1 MVSVKCLLAMAAVKG
16 WYLGQLDVNNAFLHE
31 DFSEEV
37 YMALPPGFHSQGE
50 QVYRLNKSLYS
61 LKQASRQWF
70 AKFSSTL
77 IQNLGSV
84 QSKADY
90 SLFTRQTGQSF
101 LILLVYMDDVLLTSN
116 NKAEVDEFKVLLNQ
130 KFKLKDLG
138 DLRYFLGL
146 EVARSDQGIVL
157 CQRKYTLEVLSDVR
171 FLRCKPA
178 KIPMEQ
184 NVKLSKYEG
193 EELKDPGMYRRMIG
207 RLLYLTIT
215 RPDITYAVHRLSQ
228 YMAKPRKPH
237 LDVVYK
243 VLQYLKNEPGKGI
256 LFSSKSELHVKAF
269 ADSDWASC
277 PDTRR
282 SVTGFSVFIGDSL
295 VSWKSKKQCTVSRS
309 SAEAEYRAMAV
320 ATCEIVWILYFLRDI
335 GIEHKREALLFC
347 DSQAALHIGS
357 NPVFHE
363 RTKHIEIDCHVVRD
377 KMLEKVIKLIHVR
390 THCQLADLLTKAL
403 GFNQFSNLICK
414 MGMVNIHSAVSL
426 EGEYQNMEQKCEK
439 QGSNHALTEAISSEA
454 AELQNRVKS

>member
-16 WYLGQLDVNNAFLHE
+16 WYLRQLDVNNAFLHE

-157 CQRKYTLEVLSDVR
+157 CQKKKYS
-171 FLRCKPA
+171 
-178 KIPMEQ
+178 
-184 NVKLSKYEG
+184 
-193 EELKDPGMYRRMIG
+193 
-207 RLLYLTIT
+207 
-215 RPDITYAVHRLSQ
+215 
-228 YMAKPRKPH
+228 
-237 LDVVYK
+237 
-243 VLQYLKNEPGKGI
+243 
-256 LFSSKSELHVKAF
+256 
-269 ADSDWASC
+269 
-277 PDTRR
+277 
-282 SVTGFSVFIGDSL
+282 
-295 VSWKSKKQCTVSRS
+295 
-309 SAEAEYRAMAV
+309 
-320 ATCEIVWILYFLRDI
+320 
-335 GIEHKREALLFC
+335 
-347 DSQAALHIGS
+347 
-357 NPVFHE
+357 
-363 RTKHIEIDCHVVRD
+363 
-377 KMLEKVIKLIHVR
+377 
-390 THCQLADLLTKAL
+390 
-403 GFNQFSNLICK
+403 
-414 MGMVNIHSAVSL
+414 
-426 EGEYQNMEQKCEK
+426 
-439 QGSNHALTEAISSEA
+439 
-454 AELQNRVKS
+454 